1 MFFPL
6 EVYAVSGLVNFITS
20 TFLGVFILIKTHRSK
35 TNRLF
40 AYFCFS
46 VSLWSFFYCL
56 WLSTPNKFLA
66 EYYLRTLMI
75 PAFFMPITFI
85 HFIFHFLRI
94 TPNPR
99 FIPINYALTIIFML
113 SVYSP
118 LYANNIGRFL
128 VFPYWLKANIIFHL
142 ALTHFIS
149 IFIYSLFLLHQSFR
163 RAAGTFRIQ
172 ILYVYIG
179 MLIACLGGSTN
190 YFSWYRIPIPPFLNV
205 FVSFYVIMVAYSIA
219 KHQLMDILIVIKKGV
234 VYSLLI
240 ACISVIYL
248 TFVVSLEK
256 FAQYYLNYHS
266 PWVSLFSVFAI
277 GIMVVPLRNKIRF
290 IIDRILF
297 KGTPQ
302 EIVRQ
307 NEQLRQEI
315 TRSEKYKTLSTLA
328 SGIAHEVKNPL
339 TAIKTFTEYLPD
351 KIDDKEFLSRFANIV
366 GREVNRID
374 EMIHQLLNYGKP
386 ALLSIQATNIH
397 KLINDT
403 VDILNSKFI
412 DQKINVNKHF
422 NTDENLT
429 LYIDPNQTRQALLNI
444 FLNAIEAM
452 SKGGKLQVETRR
464 SSKDFEIIV
473 SDTGCGIP
481 ADDLAHIFDP
491 FFSRKNQGTGLGLSI
506 TQSLIENHKGII
518 EVRSAVESGTEITIK
533 LPLAHII
540 PASPGRE
547 AD

>member
-1 MFFPL
+1 MD
-6 EVYAVSGLVNFITS
+6 
-20 TFLGVFILIKTHRSK
+20 R
-35 TNRLF
+35 
-40 AYFCFS
+40 YF
-46 VSLWSFFYCL
+46 
-56 WLSTPNKFLA
+56 
-66 EYYLRTLMI
+66 
-75 PAFFMPITFI
+75 
-85 HFIFHFLRI
+85 
-94 TPNPR
+94 
-99 FIPINYALTIIFML
+99 
-113 SVYSP
+113 
-118 LYANNIGRFL
+118 
-128 VFPYWLKANIIFHL
+128 
-142 ALTHFIS
+142 
-149 IFIYSLFLLHQSFR
+149 
-163 RAAGTFRIQ
+163 
-172 ILYVYIG
+172 
-179 MLIACLGGSTN
+179 
-190 YFSWYRIPIPPFLNV
+190 
-205 FVSFYVIMVAYSIA
+205 
-219 KHQLMDILIVIKKGV
+219 
-234 VYSLLI
+234 
-240 ACISVIYL
+240 
-248 TFVVSLEK
+248 
-256 FAQYYLNYHS
+256 
-266 PWVSLFSVFAI
+266 
-277 GIMVVPLRNKIRF
+277 
-290 IIDRILF
+290 F
-297 KGTPQ
+297 KGSAS
-302 EIVRQ
+302 EIAQQ

-315 TRSEKYKTLSTLA
+315 AQSEKYKTLATLA

-351 KIDDKEFLSRFANIV
+351 KIDDKKFLSRFANIV